1 MFFVVVLFNF
11 FSFVNNIFIFL
22 KTNQFIIMKSK
33 LLLITF
39 ILISTLG
46 YSQMVEISGKVIDSK
61 SNTPL
66 IGVNVEI
73 QNTSQFFITDVD
85 GSFKFSKVPSGSKL
99 IFSFIGYKKY
109 ELKVTKSQKIT
120 IEMQAVSESLDEIV
134 VIGYGSKK
142 KRNVT
147 GSVSVVSSKTIDE
160 LRPINAT
167 QALQGT
173 VAGVVVT
180 SGSGAPGSGFN
191 INIRG
196 ISSNI
201 NNAPYTLIDGYEG
214 DISLLNPSDIESVTV
229 LKDAQASVYG
239 SKGANGVVLVTTKM
253 GKKNTKAKV
262 SFNSYFGYQETTKK
276 IRVLNATEYALLLN
290 ESYGNGGQAL
300 PYPIVT
306 GLGKGTNWQDQVFQK
321 AGISNKDFSI
331 TGGSD
336 KITYSLS
343 ASKIA
348 QDGIIG
354 MDKSGFDRSNARI
367 SLGIDITP
375 KLNFSTNLIYTDYN
389 RRSLSENNIGS
400 VLFNAINTPATLSPY
415 DADGTYTL
423 VPATPGYGN
432 EVINPLAQIENTYN
446 SYNQQKINGNF
457 VLQYK
462 PTSEIKITTRYGF
475 GSANDVG
482 KSFSKQ
488 VNYGVGKVFNV
499 DRSSVSQNASRY
511 SNFTFD
517 LFGEYEKI
525 FLEDHKIK
533 LTVGGTLAESKSEGL
548 YATGFDVPNNS
559 WAFADIALA
568 NGAPLPGVLTTGS
581 YKSTPYKRPSLFSTI
596 DYNFKEKYLLSF
608 ILRRDQSSSFSE
620 NNSVA
625 YFKSVLGG
633 WLVSQEDF
641 FNKNGIVNFLK
652 VKGSYGTLG
661 NDVARA
667 DNYRSQMNGEGVYV
681 FDNVITIGS
690 AFGVIPNKDLKWESD
705 TKIDLGFESK
715 LFDNKL
721 EVTADYFNNTRTDL
735 IVSGVPISGTNGS
748 YAPGSGTPDVNAGK
762 VKNSGFELVLN
773 YKNNINDFKY
783 DLGFNITTIKNE
795 VLEVKNATHYLESG
809 SFAIGQLPPTRMAE
823 GQPIGV
829 FYGLQTDGIFQ
840 NQAEINAA
848 PAQNLGSPTSPGDFK
863 YKDVN
868 GDGVVDFNDRTY
880 IGKAIADYTLGFN
893 INLNYKNFDFISYA
907 YASVGN
913 DLIRNYE
920 RTENKLNKLNYVL
933 DRWTGEGTSNSVP
946 RVTTGANSNNL
957 FSNYFVEDASYLR
970 IQNIQLGYSLPKK
983 IIEKVGITKFR
994 LYGSLNNVY
1003 TFSKYRGFDATANT
1017 GNPITGG
1024 IDSGFY
1030 PAPRIFS
1037 IGLNVNF

>member
-1 MFFVVVLFNF
+1 
-11 FSFVNNIFIFL
+11 
-22 KTNQFIIMKSK
+22 MKSK
-33 LLLITF
+33 LLF
-39 ILISTLG
+39 IAFVLFSSMG
-46 YSQMVEISGKVIDSK
+46 YSQLVEISGKVVDSK
-61 SNTPL
+61 TNAPL
-66 IGVNVEI
+66 VGVNVEI
-73 QNTSQFFITDVD
+73 QNSSQFLITDVD
-85 GSFKFSKVPSGSKL
+85 GNFKFSKVPSGSKL
-99 IFSFIGYKKY
+99 IFSFIGYKNY
-109 ELKVTKSQKIT
+109 ELKANKSQKIT
-120 IEMQAVSESLDEIV
+120 IEMQASSETLEEIV
-134 VIGYGSKK
+134 VVGYGSKK

-191 INIRG
+191 IRIRG
-196 ISSNI
+196 ISSNSS
-201 NNAPYTLIDGYEG
+201 NAPYTLIDGYEG

-300 PYPIVT
+300 PYPIAT
-306 GLGKGTNWQDQVFQK
+306 GLGKGTDWQDQVFQK

-331 TGGSD
+331 SGGSE

-354 MDKSGFDRSNARI
+354 LDKSGFDRSNARI
-367 SLGIDITP
+367 SLGIDISP

-389 RRSLSENNIGS
+389 RKSLSENGIGS
-400 VLFNAINTPATLSPY
+400 VLFNAINTPSTLTPY
-415 DADGTYTL
+415 NASGNIITDPLVAGYGSGTYTL
-423 VPATPGYGN
+423 IPATPGYGN
-432 EVINPLAQIENTYN
+432 EVINPLAQIDNTYN
-446 SYNQQKINGNF
+446 SYNQQRINGNF

-462 PTSEIKITTRYGF
+462 PINDFKITARYGF
-475 GSANDVG
+475 DSANDVG

-499 DRSSVSQNASRY
+499 DRSSVSQKATRFS
-511 SNFTFD
+511 SFTFD
-517 LFGEYEKI
+517 LFGEYEKT
-525 FLEDHKIK
+525 FLEDHKFK
-533 LTVGGTLAESKSEGL
+533 LMVGGTLFQNKGEGL
-548 YATGFDVPNNS
+548 FATGFDVPYNS

-581 YKSTPYKRPSLFSTI
+581 YKSTPYKRPSIFSTL
-596 DYNFKEKYLLSF
+596 DYNFKDKYLVSF
-608 ILRRDQSSSFSE
+608 IFRRDQSSSFSE

-625 YFKSVLGG
+625 YFKSILGG

-652 VKGSYGTLG
+652 LKGSYGTLG
-661 NDVARA
+661 NDVAPSNA
-667 DNYRSQMNGEGVYV
+667 YRSQLSGEGVYV
-681 FDNVITIGS
+681 FDNVITN
-690 AFGVIPNKDLKWESD
+690 GVAVGTIPNKDLKWESD

-721 EVTADYFNNTRTDL
+721 EITADYFNNTRTDL
-735 IVSGVPISGTNGS
+735 IIGGVPISGINGG
-748 YAPGSGTPDVNAGK
+748 YAPGSGAPSVNAGK

-773 YKNNINDFKY
+773 YKSNISDFKY
-783 DLGFNITTIKNE
+783 DLGFNITTIKNQ
-795 VLEVKNATHYLESG
+795 VLEVNNSTHYIESG
-809 SFAIGQLPPTRMAE
+809 SFAIGQLPPTRMEE

-848 PAQNLGSPTSPGDFK
+848 PVQNLGSPTSPGDFK

-880 IGKAIADYTLGFN
+880 IGKSIADYTLGFN
-893 INLNYKNFDFISYA
+893 INLNYKNFDLVTYA

-946 RVTTGANSNNL
+946 RVTTGASSNNL
-957 FSNYFVEDASYLR
+957 FSSYFVEDASFLR

-983 IIEKVGITKFR
+983 VIEKVGMSKFR
-994 LYGSLNNVY
+994 LYGSVNNVY
-1003 TFSKYRGFDATANT
+1003 TFSKYRGFDATANS
-1017 GNPITGG
+1017 GDPIAGG
-1024 IDSGFY
+1024 VDAGFY
-1030 PAPRIFS
+1030 PTPRIFS

>member
-1 MFFVVVLFNF
+1 
-11 FSFVNNIFIFL
+11 
-22 KTNQFIIMKSK
+22 MKSK
-33 LLLITF
+33 LLF
-39 ILISTLG
+39 IAFVLFSSMG
-46 YSQMVEISGKVIDSK
+46 YSQLVEISGKVVDSK
-61 SNTPL
+61 TNAPL
-66 IGVNVEI
+66 VGVNVEI
-73 QNTSQFFITDVD
+73 QNSSQFLITDVD
-85 GSFKFSKVPSGSKL
+85 GNFKFSKVPAGSKL
-99 IFSFIGYKKY
+99 IFSFIGYKNY
-109 ELKVTKSQKIT
+109 EFKANKSQKIT
-120 IEMQAVSESLDEIV
+120 IEMQASSETLEEIV
-134 VIGYGSKK
+134 VVGYGSKK

-191 INIRG
+191 IRIRG
-196 ISSNI
+196 ISSNSS
-201 NNAPYTLIDGYEG
+201 NAPYTLIDGYEG

-300 PYPIVT
+300 PYPIAT
-306 GLGKGTNWQDQVFQK
+306 GLGKGTDWQDQVFQK

-331 TGGSD
+331 SGGSE

-354 MDKSGFDRSNARI
+354 LEKSGFDRSNARI
-367 SLGIDITP
+367 SLGIDISS

-389 RRSLSENNIGS
+389 RKSLSENGIGS
-400 VLFNAINTPATLSPY
+400 VLFNAINTPSTLTPY
-415 DADGTYTL
+415 NSNGGFTL
-423 VPATPGYGN
+423 VPDTPGYGN
-432 EVINPLAQIENTYN
+432 EVINPLAQIDNTYN
-446 SYNQQKINGNF
+446 SYNQQRINGNF

-462 PTSEIKITTRYGF
+462 PINDFKITARYGF
-475 GSANDVG
+475 DSANDVG

-499 DRSSVSQNASRY
+499 DRSSVSQKATRFS
-511 SNFTFD
+511 SFTFD
-517 LFGEYEKI
+517 LFGEYEKT

-533 LTVGGTLAESKSEGL
+533 LTVGGTLFQNKGEGL
-548 YATGFDVPNNS
+548 FATGFDVPYNS

-581 YKSTPYKRPSLFSTI
+581 YKSTPYKRPSIFSTL
-596 DYNFKEKYLLSF
+596 DYNFKDKYLVSF
-608 ILRRDQSSSFSE
+608 IFRRDQSSSFSE

-625 YFKSVLGG
+625 YFKSILGG

-652 VKGSYGTLG
+652 LKGSYGTLG
-661 NDVARA
+661 NDVAPSNA
-667 DNYRSQMNGEGVYV
+667 YRSQLSGEGVYV
-681 FDNVITIGS
+681 FDNVITT
-690 AFGVIPNKDLKWESD
+690 GVAVGTIPNKDLKWESD

-721 EVTADYFNNTRTDL
+721 EITADYFNNTRTDL
-735 IVSGVPISGTNGS
+735 IIGGVPISGINGG
-748 YAPGSGTPDVNAGK
+748 YAPGSGAPSVNAGK

-773 YKNNINDFKY
+773 YKNNFNDLKF
-783 DLGFNITTIKNE
+783 DLGFNITTIKNQ
-795 VLEVKNATHYLESG
+795 VLEVNNSTHYIESG
-809 SFAIGQLPPTRMAE
+809 SFAIGQLPPTRMEE

-848 PAQNLGSPTSPGDFK
+848 PTQNLGSPTSPGDFK

-880 IGKAIADYTLGFN
+880 IGKSIADYTLGFN
-893 INLNYKNFDFISYA
+893 INLNYKNFDLVTYA

-920 RTENKLNKLNYVL
+920 RSENKLNKLNYVL

-946 RVTTGANSNNL
+946 RVTTGASSNNL
-957 FSNYFVEDASYLR
+957 FSSYFVEDASFLR
-970 IQNIQLGYSLPKK
+970 IQNIQLGYSIPKK
-983 IIEKVGITKFR
+983 VIEKVGMSKFR
-994 LYGSLNNVY
+994 LYGSINNVY
-1003 TFSKYRGFDATANT
+1003 TFSKYRGFDATANS
-1017 GNPITGG
+1017 GDPIAGG
-1024 IDSGFY
+1024 VDSGFY
-1030 PAPRIFS
+1030 PTPRIFS

>member
-1 MFFVVVLFNF
+1 M
-11 FSFVNNIFIFL
+11 IL
-22 KTNQFIIMKSK
+22 KSNQIIMKSK
-33 LLLITF
+33 LLMIAFVLFSSI
-39 ILISTLG
+39 G
-46 YSQMVEISGKVIDSK
+46 YSQFVEISGKVVDSK
-61 SNTPL
+61 TNTPL
-66 IGVNVEI
+66 VGVNVEI
-73 QNTSQFFITDVD
+73 QNSSQFLITDVD
-85 GSFKFSKVPSGSKL
+85 GNFKFSKVPAGSKL
-99 IFSFIGYKKY
+99 IFSFIGYKNY
-109 ELKVTKSQKIT
+109 EFKANKSQKIT
-120 IEMQAVSESLDEIV
+120 VEMQASSENLDEIV
-134 VIGYGSKK
+134 VVGYGSKK

-191 INIRG
+191 IRIRG
-196 ISSNI
+196 ISSNSS
-201 NNAPYTLIDGYEG
+201 NAPYTLIDGYEG

-300 PYPIVT
+300 PYPIAT
-306 GLGKGTNWQDQVFQK
+306 GLGKGTDWQDQVFQK

-331 TGGSD
+331 SGGSE

-348 QDGIIG
+348 QEGIIG
-354 MDKSGFDRSNARI
+354 LDKSGFDRCNARV
-367 SLGIDITP
+367 SLGIDISP
-375 KLNFSTNLIYTDYN
+375 KINFSTNLIYTDYN
-389 RRSLSENNIGS
+389 RKSLSENGIGS
-400 VLFNAINTPATLSPY
+400 VLFNAINTPATLTPY
-415 DADGTYTL
+415 NASSNIITDPLVAGYGSGNYTL
-423 VPATPGYGN
+423 IPATPGYGN
-432 EVINPLAQIENTYN
+432 EVINPLAQIDNTYN
-446 SYNQQKINGNF
+446 SYNQQRINGNF

-462 PTSEIKITTRYGF
+462 PINDFKITARYGF
-475 GSANDVG
+475 DSANDVG

-499 DRSSVSQNASRY
+499 DRSSVSQKATRFS
-511 SNFTFD
+511 SFTFD
-517 LFGEYEKI
+517 LFGEYEKT
-525 FLEDHKIK
+525 FLEDHKFK
-533 LTVGGTLAESKSEGL
+533 LMVGGTLFQNKGEGL
-548 YATGFDVPNNS
+548 FATGFDVPYNS

-581 YKSTPYKRPSLFSTI
+581 YKSTPYKRPSIFSTL
-596 DYNFKEKYLLSF
+596 DYNFKDKYLVSF
-608 ILRRDQSSSFSE
+608 IFRRDQSSSFSE

-625 YFKSVLGG
+625 YFKSILGG

-641 FNKNGIVNFLK
+641 FNKKGIVNFLK
-652 VKGSYGTLG
+652 LKGSYGTLG
-661 NDVARA
+661 NDVAPSNA
-667 DNYRSQMNGEGVYV
+667 YRSQLSGEGVYV
-681 FDNVITIGS
+681 FDNVITSGIAVGT
-690 AFGVIPNKDLKWESD
+690 IPNKDLKWESD

-721 EVTADYFNNTRTDL
+721 EITADYFNNTRTDL
-735 IVSGVPISGTNGS
+735 IIGGVPISGINGG
-748 YAPGSGTPDVNAGK
+748 YAPGSGAPSVNAGK

-783 DLGFNITTIKNE
+783 DLGFNITTIYNE
-795 VLEVKNATHYLESG
+795 VLEVNNSTHYIESG
-809 SFAIGQLPPTRMAE
+809 SFAIGQLPPTRMEE

-840 NQAEINAA
+840 NQAQINAA
-848 PAQNLGSPTSPGDFK
+848 PVQNLGSPTSPGDFK

-880 IGKAIADYTLGFN
+880 IGKSIADYTLGFN
-893 INLNYKNFDFISYA
+893 INLNYKNFDLVTYA

-946 RVTTGANSNNL
+946 RVTTGASSNNL
-957 FSNYFVEDASYLR
+957 FSSYFVEDASFLR

-983 IIEKVGITKFR
+983 IIEKVGMSKFR
-994 LYGSLNNVY
+994 LYGSVNNVY
-1003 TFSKYRGFDATANT
+1003 TFSKYRGFDATANS
-1017 GNPITGG
+1017 GDPIAGG
-1024 IDSGFY
+1024 VDSGFY
-1030 PAPRIFS
+1030 PTPRIFS

>member
-1 MFFVVVLFNF
+1 
-11 FSFVNNIFIFL
+11 
-22 KTNQFIIMKSK
+22 MKSK

-46 YSQMVEISGKVIDSK
+46 YSQMLEISGKVIDAK

-73 QNTSQFFITDVD
+73 QNTSQFFKTDVD
-85 GSFKFSKVPSGSKL
+85 GSFKFSKVPAGSKL
-99 IFSFIGYKKY
+99 IFSFIGYKNY

-120 IEMQAVSESLDEIV
+120 IEMEAASEALEEIV

-191 INIRG
+191 IRIRG
-196 ISSNI
+196 ISSNGS
-201 NNAPYTLIDGYEG
+201 NAPYTLIDGYEG

-253 GKKNTKAKV
+253 GKKNSKTKV
-262 SFNSYFGYQETTKK
+262 SFNSYIGFQETTKK
-276 IRVLNATEYALLLN
+276 INVLNATEYALMLN
-290 ESYGNGGQAL
+290 ESYANGGQAL
-300 PYPIVT
+300 PYPIVN
-306 GLGKGTNWQDQVFQK
+306 GLGNGTDWQDQIFKK
-321 AGISNKDFSI
+321 AGILNKDISV

-348 QDGIIG
+348 QEGIIG
-354 MDKSGFDRSNARI
+354 LDKSGFDRSNARI
-367 SLGIDITP
+367 SLGFDLSSKI
-375 KLNFSTNLIYTDYN
+375 NFSTNIIYTDYN
-389 RRSLSENNIGS
+389 RKSLNEGGIGS
-400 VLFNAINTPATLSPY
+400 VLFNAINTPSTLFPY
-415 DADGTYTL
+415 DTNGEYTL
-423 VPATPGYGN
+423 VPATPGFGN

-446 SYNQQKINGNF
+446 SYNQQRLNGNF

-462 PTSEIKITTRYGF
+462 PISEIKITTRYGF
-475 GSANDVG
+475 DSANDVG
-482 KSFSKQ
+482 KSFSKRID
-488 VNYGVGKVFNV
+488 YGNSKVFNV
-499 DRSSVSQNASRY
+499 TNNSVSQKATRF
-511 SNFTFD
+511 SNYTFD
-517 LFGEYEKI
+517 LFAEIEKTV
-525 FLEDHKIK
+525 LDNHKFK
-533 LTVGGTLAESKSEGL
+533 LTLGGTLFESKGEGL
-548 YATGFDVPNNS
+548 FATGFNVPYNS
-559 WAFADIALA
+559 WEFADIALA
-568 NGAPLPGVLTTGS
+568 GPPTFVDLDLDPNSLPKPGVATNGS
-581 YKSTPYKRPSLFSTI
+581 YKSTPYRRPSLFTTL
-596 DYNFKEKYLLSF
+596 DYNFKEKYLVSF
-608 ILRRDQSSSFSE
+608 IFRRDQSSSFSE
-620 NNSVA
+620 KNSVA
-625 YFKSVLGG
+625 YFKSILGG

-641 FNKNGIVNFLK
+641 FNKEGIVNFLK
-652 VKGSYGTLG
+652 IKGSYGTLG
-661 NDVARA
+661 NDIAPA
-667 DNYRSQMNGEGVYV
+667 NAYRSQLSGEAVYV
-681 FDNVITIGS
+681 FNNLLTTG
-690 AFGVIPNKDLKWESD
+690 GVAVGTIPNKDLKWESD

-715 LFDNKL
+715 LFNNTL
-721 EVTADYFNNTRTDL
+721 EITADYFNNTRTDL
-735 IVSGVPISGTNGS
+735 IIGGVPISGINGG
-748 YAPGSGTPDVNAGK
+748 YAPGSGAPSVNAGK

-783 DLGFNITTIKNE
+783 DLGFNVTTINNE
-795 VLEVKNATHYLESG
+795 VLEVKNSTNYIESG
-809 SFAIGQLPPTRMAE
+809 SFAIGQLAPTRME
-823 GQPIGV
+823 VGQPIGV

-840 NQAEINAA
+840 NQAEINAS
-848 PAQNLGSPTSPGDFK
+848 PSQNLGSPTSPGDFRF
-863 YKDVN
+863 KDIN
-868 GDGVVDFNDRTY
+868 GDGVVDFKDRTY
-880 IGKAIADYTLGFN
+880 IGKSIADYTLGFN
-893 INLNYKNFDFISYA
+893 INLNYKNFDFIAYS

-920 RTENKLNKLNYVL
+920 RTENKLNKLNYIL

-946 RVTTGANSNNL
+946 RVTTGSSSNNL
-957 FSNYFVEDASYLR
+957 FSSYFVEDASFLR
-970 IQNIQLGYSLPKK
+970 IQNIQLGFSLPKNV
-983 IIEKVGITKFR
+983 IEKLGMSKFR
-994 LYGSLNNVY
+994 LYGSVNNVY

-1017 GNPITGG
+1017 GDAITGG

-1037 IGLNVNF
+1037 IGLNVKF